1 MIYPEFIFSMFLK
14 FCEVPG
20 GVHLQFKNTCTLDL
34 IYYRLQVLQV
44 YLYLI
49 QNKYKYKIYSLLLLE
64 GVPQLYLLY
73 NLDIPGI
80 YV

>member
-1 MIYPEFIFSMFLK
+1 MYSWLDITDYSTGFTGAP
-14 FCEVPG
+14 VPDTDTCMC
-20 GVHLQFKNTCTLDL
+20 TCT
-34 IYYRLQVLQV
+34 
-44 YLYLI
+44 
-49 QNKYKYKIYSLLLLE
+49 NTNKYKIYSLLLLE

>member
-1 MIYPEFIFSMFLK
+1 MFLK

-34 IYYRLQVLQV
+34 ILQITGYR
-44 YLYLI
+44 YLYTCSYVCTCVPVHMYTDTNTI
-49 QNKYKYKIYSLLLLE
+49 CKYKIYSLLLLE

-73 NLDIPGI
+73 NLL
-80 YV
+80 

>member
-1 MIYPEFIFSMFLK
+1 MFLK

-44 YLYLI
+44 YPYLI
-49 QNKYKYKIYSLLLLE
+49 QIFNTNTKFTVHVHLLLLE

-73 NLDIPGI
+73 NLDIPT
-80 YV
+80 